1 MDPDPSTTRIDP
13 HLEVREHKKGVRPGD
28 AYVRIVRPFESEFE
42 RGDNG
47 HLVATSETL
56 LSPPGFRRA
65 LAGAR
70 SFLIGRPISSER
82 EEHERLTKLK
92 ALAVFSSDNISS
104 SAYATEEMMRVLAV
118 AGVSAFALVMP
129 LTLVIVAVL
138 AIVATSYRQT
148 IKAYPHGASSY
159 IVASDNLGAPAGLV
173 AAGALLIDYT
183 LTVAVSVSAGVA
195 AITSMVPAL
204 LPEKVLIAVVIVVAL
219 TFGNLR
225 GVRESGTIF
234 MAPTYLYLVAVLGL
248 IAFGLIGLAV
258 GIIPSYTPP
267 PEWVAEETSGAVGAL
282 GLLLVL
288 RAFSSGAVALTGVE
302 AVSDG
307 VPAFKPPEWRNAR
320 TTLTWAAGLF
330 AVLFVGI
337 SLLVSILGII
347 PDPSEDQTVLYVLTR
362 HVTGD
367 GPYLIFVQIST
378 ALILT
383 LAANT
388 SFADF
393 PRLSSFLARD
403 GFMPRQFGFR
413 GDRLAFSTGIIAL
426 AGLAIV
432 LLIGFGASV
441 SALIPLYTLGVFV
454 AFTLSQTGMVR
465 RWWHRR
471 EPGWRRGL
479 AINGLGAITTG
490 VIVVVVAASKFTSGA
505 WLVMI
510 LVPMLVALMW
520 AIHVHYQRLELAVAP
535 RSTARVS
542 VPARSPLVI
551 VPIAR
556 LDQPSLDAVAF
567 ARSIAPDALAV
578 HITNDADA
586 AAELRLRWSELGG
599 GAELV
604 IVESPYRALIKPLL
618 RYLDALQRQ
627 DPDRRLL
634 VVLSEVVPKH
644 WWDNFLHN
652 QTALRLKLRLFFRP
666 NTIVADVPYHAPEN

>member
-1 MDPDPSTTRIDP
+1 MDPDPSPTRIDP
-13 HLEVREHKKGVRPGD
+13 HLEVREHKKGIRPGD
-28 AYVRIVRPFESEFE
+28 AYVRIVRPFETEFE
-42 RGDNG
+42 RGENG

-56 LSPPGFRRA
+56 LSPPGFRSV
-65 LAGAR
+65 LSGAR

-129 LTLVIVAVL
+129 LTIVIVVVL

-219 TFGNLR
+219 TLGNLR

-234 MAPTYLYLVAVLGL
+234 MAPTYLYIVAVLGL
-248 IAFGLIGLAV
+248 ITFGLIGLAA
-258 GIIPSYTPP
+258 GIIPPYTPP
-267 PEWVAEETSGAVGAL
+267 PEWVAEETSGALGAL

-347 PDPSEDQTVLYVLTR
+347 PDPSEDQTV
-362 HVTGD
+362 
-367 GPYLIFVQIST
+367 ST
-378 ALILT
+378 
-383 LAANT
+383 
-388 SFADF
+388 S
-393 PRLSSFLARD
+393 
-403 GFMPRQFGFR
+403 
-413 GDRLAFSTGIIAL
+413 
-426 AGLAIV
+426 
-432 LLIGFGASV
+432 
-441 SALIPLYTLGVFV
+441 
-454 AFTLSQTGMVR
+454 
-465 RWWHRR
+465 
-471 EPGWRRGL
+471 
-479 AINGLGAITTG
+479 
-490 VIVVVVAASKFTSGA
+490 
-505 WLVMI
+505 
-510 LVPMLVALMW
+510 
-520 AIHVHYQRLELAVAP
+520 
-535 RSTARVS
+535 
-542 VPARSPLVI
+542 
-551 VPIAR
+551 
-556 LDQPSLDAVAF
+556 
-567 ARSIAPDALAV
+567 
-578 HITNDADA
+578 
-586 AAELRLRWSELGG
+586 
-599 GAELV
+599 
-604 IVESPYRALIKPLL
+604 
-618 RYLDALQRQ
+618 
-627 DPDRRLL
+627 
-634 VVLSEVVPKH
+634 
-644 WWDNFLHN
+644 
-652 QTALRLKLRLFFRP
+652 
-666 NTIVADVPYHAPEN
+666 

>member
-1 MDPDPSTTRIDP
+1 M
-13 HLEVREHKKGVRPGD
+13 
-28 AYVRIVRPFESEFE
+28 
-42 RGDNG
+42 
-47 HLVATSETL
+47 
-56 LSPPGFRRA
+56 
-65 LAGAR
+65 
-70 SFLIGRPISSER
+70 
-82 EEHERLTKLK
+82 
-92 ALAVFSSDNISS
+92 
-104 SAYATEEMMRVLAV
+104 
-118 AGVSAFALVMP
+118 
-129 LTLVIVAVL
+129 
-138 AIVATSYRQT
+138 
-148 IKAYPHGASSY
+148 
-159 IVASDNLGAPAGLV
+159 
-173 AAGALLIDYT
+173 
-183 LTVAVSVSAGVA
+183 
-195 AITSMVPAL
+195 
-204 LPEKVLIAVVIVVAL
+204 
-219 TFGNLR
+219 
-225 GVRESGTIF
+225 
-234 MAPTYLYLVAVLGL
+234 
-248 IAFGLIGLAV
+248 
-258 GIIPSYTPP
+258 
-267 PEWVAEETSGAVGAL
+267 
-282 GLLLVL
+282 
-288 RAFSSGAVALTGVE
+288 E

-347 PDPSEDQTVLYVLTR
+347 PDPSEDQTVLYLLTR
-362 HVTGD
+362 HITGD
-367 GPYLIFVQIST
+367 GPYLIFVQIAT

-454 AFTLSQTGMVR
+454 AFTLSQSGMVR

-479 AINGLGAITTG
+479 AINGLGAVTTG
-490 VIVVVVAASKFTSGA
+490 VIVLVVAASKFTSR
-505 WLVMI
+505 
-510 LVPMLVALMW
+510 
-520 AIHVHYQRLELAVAP
+520 RLAGDDPGPAAGRPDVGHPRPLPAP
-535 RSTARVS
+535 RAGGRAALHGPRQRAGPLTAGDRADR
-542 VPARSPLVI
+542 PA
-551 VPIAR
+551 
-556 LDQPSLDAVAF
+556 DQPSLDAVAF

-586 AAELRLRWSELGG
+586 AAELRQRWSELGG

-618 RYLDALQRQ
+618 RYLDALQGQ

-634 VVLSEVVPKH
+634 VVLSEVVPRH

-666 NTIVADVPYHAPEN
+666 NTIVADVPYHAPEA